1 MTLVERFVIFVR
13 LHFLQLVWNF
23 KGMQH
28 LGFLSAIR
36 PVLRRLY
43 SDEELLQAEKRQ
55 AQFFNTHPCFAPICV
70 GVVAKLEEDLKEG
83 RFQKPEMI
91 PVLKNR
97 MSGPLAAV
105 GDAFF
110 WETVR
115 PVIGSCAVLAV
126 YIFGPGTR
134 AALWSIVAFIALY
147 VLLVELI
154 RWQGL
159 GWGYQYGLG
168 VVDLLKKKDFH
179 GTMRRVRNAGALGL
193 GAATVYFL
201 TGAMHPPFWPHLVR
215 AVALVLLLVGTL
227 KKLSPTLMLYLLV
240 IAGVAVGAYL

>member
-1 MTLVERFVIFVR
+1 MTFSERFIIFVR
-13 LHFLQLVWNF
+13 LHFLQLLWNF

-28 LGFLSAIR
+28 FGFLSALR

-43 SDEELLQAEKRQ
+43 SGDAYIEAEKRQ
-55 AQFFNTHPCFAPICV
+55 GQFFNTHPCFAPICV
-70 GVVAKLEEDLKEG
+70 GVVARLEEELKAG
-83 RFQKPEMI
+83 TFQKAEMI

-115 PVIGSCAVLAV
+115 PIVGSCAVFAVYAFGAGAPSATLGIACFVLV
-126 YIFGPGTR
+126 YIF
-134 AALWSIVAFIALY
+134 
-147 VLLVELI
+147 LVESI
-154 RWQGL
+154 RWRGL
-159 GWGYQYGLG
+159 GWGYAYGLG

-179 GTMRRVRNAGALGL
+179 SSMRTLRNVGALGL
-193 GAATVYFL
+193 GIATVFFL
-201 TGAMHPPFWPHLVR
+201 AGDTEAVTWEHGARAAAMGLLLWGAM
-215 AVALVLLLVGTL
+215 

-240 IAGVAVGAYL
+240 AGGMALGMFL